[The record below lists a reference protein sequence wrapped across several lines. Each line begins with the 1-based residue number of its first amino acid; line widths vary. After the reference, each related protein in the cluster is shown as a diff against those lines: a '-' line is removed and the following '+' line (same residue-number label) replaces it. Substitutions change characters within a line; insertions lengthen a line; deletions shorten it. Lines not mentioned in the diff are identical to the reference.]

1 MKLFIFKTDI
11 NTKQK
16 VESMNDVLGRDN
28 EIIDV
33 SIDLEDID
41 NVLRVE
47 TTDFIEESDI
57 VNRVHSKGFYCT
69 ELAD

>member
-57 VNRVHSKGFYCT
+57 VNRVHSKGFYCA

>member
-11 NTKQK
+11 NTQQK
-16 VESMNDVLGRDN
+16 VASMNDVFAHDTNIL
-28 EIIDV
+28 DV
-33 SIDLEDID
+33 SIDLEDVD

-47 TTDFIEESDI
+47 TTDSIEEIDLVS
-57 VNRVHSKGFYCT
+57 RVHSKGFSCG